1 MSPSGIF
8 ISYRRDDSAG
18 FAGRLF
24 DRLADQFGRD
34 RVFMDVDTIAP
45 GHDFA
50 ADIESALAECDACVV
65 LIGRNWLTIED
76 AEGRPR
82 LEDPTDFVRLEVE
95 AAVRRG
101 ITIFPVIVDRA
112 SPPSADALPPDMRS
126 LAGRQAIELTNE
138 RWNYDVSRLV
148 LSLESLVSASRPRRH
163 AWHPVGIVALL
174 LALSLVVVGALL
186 ITRATR
192 GEPADAAD
200 PAGPTSPAIV
210 GTYRVSMELRSFTN
224 NLDANNTLWNE
235 PDPQVGVSSRAWRGQ
250 TWIFTSGGGWR
261 VEDKAGVD
269 GALGQDGTYVD
280 IGSTVCG
287 SGPEDEAE
295 VVRAFLPVYGEA
307 SAEPPGIIQGTVT
320 VEWECSGS
328 GPVQAAF
335 HVEGKRVG

>member
-1 MSPSGIF
+1 
-8 ISYRRDDSAG
+8 
-18 FAGRLF
+18 
-24 DRLADQFGRD
+24 
-34 RVFMDVDTIAP
+34 MDVDTIAP

-50 ADIESALAECDACVV
+50 ADIESALAGCDACVV
-65 LIGRNWLTIED
+65 LIGRNWLTIKD

-112 SPPSADALPPDMRS
+112 SPPPADALPPDMRS

-148 LSLESLVSASRPRRH
+148 LSLERLVSPSRPRRR
-163 AWHPVGIVALL
+163 ARHPVGIVALL
-174 LALSLVVVGALL
+174 LALALVVVGALFV
-186 ITRATR
+186 TRATR
-192 GEPADAAD
+192 GDPSDPAD
-200 PAGPTSPAIV
+200 PAGPAPPAIV

-235 PDPQVGVSSRAWRGQ
+235 PDPQVGVPSRAWRGQ

-280 IGSTVCG
+280 TGSTVCR
-287 SGPEDEAE
+287 SGPQDEVE

-307 SAEPPGIIQGTVT
+307 SSEPPAIIQGTVT
-320 VEWECSGS
+320 VTWQCSGS

-335 HVEGKRVG
+335 HVEGKRVS